1 MSRADPLG
9 GELMTEQSLGER
21 IWYKKWPPQV
31 PRDLEY
37 PEYTIADMLRE
48 AAERHADRSA
58 IFFLGATVTY
68 GRLWDMV
75 RRLARGL
82 TDLGIVKGDVCAL
95 MLPNSIQFV
104 VSYYACHLIGVVVT
118 AVNPTYKSMEIRH
131 QLKDSGAKA
140 IIVLDAVY
148 GEAGEGIKGTGVSI
162 VIGTNVIDL
171 CGFSRLKVFMGRLL
185 KKIPTGKLPP
195 ETVKLTDLLRSDP
208 DPPDVEMGPD
218 DVAVLQYTGGTTGLP
233 KGAMLTHRNLVSN
246 AAQCDAWLW
255 RKDENTGIVGVL
267 PLFHAF
273 AMTVVMNLSVRIGG
287 FQMLFPRAPADL
299 AELFA
304 AIEKYSKKGGLIMP
318 GVALLFNKMN
328 NHPKVGKYD
337 LSGLRM
343 AVSGAGPLPL
353 QVQNRFEELTGSIII
368 EGYGLSEASPVT
380 HGNPIEGERKLGT
393 IGLPFPGTDIKIMD
407 KEEGKREMLPLPF
420 SVSGT
425 GGLTG
430 EQAEAADEYTGELVI
445 KGPQV
450 MKGYLNLP
458 EETSKAIR
466 DGWLYTG
473 DIACMDSEGFTI
485 IRDRIKD
492 MIKGKGY
499 AVFPAEVESF
509 LYQNPHIRNVAVI
522 GVPDEKEGEV
532 VKAFIELYP
541 EKKGVISAEDIREWA
556 KKNMAYYKVPS
567 LIEFRDELPTNMI
580 GKVLRKVLKEEER
593 VKRENQFISSRP
605 SL

>member
-1 MSRADPLG
+1 MIN
-9 GELMTEQSLGER
+9 ESLGER
-21 IWYKKWPPQV
+21 VWYKKYPANV
-31 PRDLEY
+31 PRSLDYPDYTLADL
-37 PEYTIADMLRE
+37 LRE
-48 AAERHADRSA
+48 AAGSRGEGLA
-58 IFFLGATVTY
+58 ISFLGVSVSY
-68 GRLWDMV
+68 NRLWEMV
-75 RRLARGL
+75 RKMARGL
-82 TDLGIVKGDVCAL
+82 TDLGLVKGDVCAL
-95 MLPNSIQFV
+95 ILPNSIQFV
-104 VSYYACHLIGVVVT
+104 VSYYACHLIGVIVT
-118 AVNPTYKSMEIRH
+118 AINPTYKSMEIRH
-131 QLKDSGAKA
+131 QLEDSGAKA
-140 IIVLDAVY
+140 MIVLDAVY

-162 VIGTNVIDL
+162 IIGTNIVDL
-171 CGFSRLKVFMGRLL
+171 CEFSWLKVFLGRLL

-195 ETVKLTDLLRSDP
+195 ETVKLTDLMKSDP
-208 DPPDVEMGPD
+208 NPPSVKIDPG

-246 AAQCDAWLW
+246 AVQCDAWLW
-255 RKDENTGIVGVL
+255 KKDENTGIVGVL

-273 AMTVVMNLSVRIGG
+273 AMTVVMNLSIRIGG
-287 FQMLFPRAPADL
+287 FQLLFPRPPADL
-299 AELFA
+299 AELFTE
-304 AIEKYSKKGGLIMP
+304 IEKYSGKAGLIMP

-380 HGNPIEGERKLGT
+380 HGNPIDGERKLGT

-407 KEEGKREMLPLPF
+407 REEGEREMLPLPF

-425 GGLTG
+425 GGLTR
-430 EQAEAADEYTGELVI
+430 EQAEAADAYTGELVI
-445 KGPQV
+445 RGPQV

-458 EETSKAIR
+458 KETSKAIR

-541 EKKGVISAEDIREWA
+541 EKKGVVSAEDIREWA

-593 VKRENQFISSRP
+593 AKRENQFISSHP
-605 SL
+605 SQ